1 MFSAGLIRL
10 PRVFLVDFK
19 ELKPFILSKAMQ
31 TVTSVPVPLF
41 QVPALTTGA
50 TSIVSRTKT
59 RIPVNNPGV
68 YSHVAS
74 TTNYTAR
81 VSFGNNESGF
91 VPGNT
96 FLEMDITP
104 TWFDGVASARLS
116 SNSSPALCPS
126 FDQSIQ
132 SLIARLK
139 ISTPQGL
146 VIDEVQAYN
155 VFSNIVEMHLVDR
168 QKKDMDIPRFSSY
181 SKDVFKDRGMGTHI
195 DAWRDKCAT
204 PAALQH
210 NVTRRIQ
217 IPLLH
222 STVMNRMKFIPSFVI
237 RNGIEFEIDF
247 ERPERA
253 FVYESASPPSRS
265 KMRHIPC
272 AVGNFNETL
281 SGPSTAMEY
290 NWIIGPGS
298 VTSTGTPTTRTG
310 LASGNGTRDPVGY
323 APPNGGTVLMAVTDY
338 GYPFNWPIFAP
349 FASNV
354 IAQTYQGFLNCKNFL
369 YLNVPYSVLMLNAI
383 SNRGGSRYT
392 QKVAYGF
399 PITIHRDGNVIWRG
413 FTLLDATTAPSA
425 YSNTVVNAV
434 VNVPLASARVFNR
447 LGKQNAF
454 PGGRFQFPGAAPGA
468 AYTDTTALPAA
479 TPYMTDETILSSVN
493 QMHAY
498 PLYNWDHVD
507 NFTDCIPAFNF
518 QDANTGVALQQN
530 IYTDMANDKNSICI
544 DTDNMFILN
553 GDTTPA
559 NVLTITA
566 TSGISNLAEP
576 RIMHIQNLITTGRGL
591 INWNYTVNNISL
603 IVDWLKPSSDIFVQF
618 SKSFQMPTGIP
629 YALTRILHYQRD
641 FDAQSTGQQQLVVPF
656 QVRSLTSLVIVL
668 SDPYFSNF
676 GASLTKYYLP
686 MLSSFQ
692 RRGLTRVEVTIG
704 GARKPEYTLQFD
716 KNGGYEHFP
725 ETANAFGMSNATGF
739 DQSFSRESIN
749 ESRNYLAAG
758 NYELPAATTAGY
770 WAGRQ
775 YPNSSG
781 ATHLLTPRSRGL
793 DYIDASKF
801 VIAIPL
807 AKLDTNGF
815 ASGLDTTMSGNLNV
829 TLYFSQDAAPTLS
842 NTTYDPGYD
851 LKRPIRVDVWGTID
865 AVLTL
870 QNDANSIRN

>member
-1 MFSAGLIRL
+1 
-10 PRVFLVDFK
+10 
-19 ELKPFILSKAMQ
+19 MQ

-59 RIPVNNPGV
+59 RIPVNNPGI

-104 TWFDGVASARLS
+104 TWFDGISAARLS
-116 SNSSPALCPS
+116 SNASPALCPS

-168 QKKDMDIPRFSSY
+168 QKKDMDIPRFSTY
-181 SKDVFKDRGMGTHI
+181 SKDVYKERGMGI
-195 DAWRDKCAT
+195 FVDAWRDKCAS
-204 PAALQH
+204 PASLQH
-210 NVTRRIQ
+210 GVTRRIQ

-237 RNGIEFEIDF
+237 RNGIEFEVDF

-253 FVYESASPPSRS
+253 FVYESAAPPSRS
-265 KMRHIPC
+265 RLRHIPC
-272 AVGNFNETL
+272 AIANVNESL
-281 SGPSTAMEY
+281 SGPSTALEY

-298 VTSTGTPTTRTG
+298 HTSTGVPTTNTI
-310 LASGNGTRDPVGY
+310 AFTQDNAGNITAGGVV
-323 APPNGGTVLMAVTDY
+323 PPNGNTVRAVISNY
-338 GYPFNWPIFAP
+338 SYPPNWPTIAP
-349 FASNV
+349 FFINSTISPPANTTQ
-354 IAQTYQGFLNCKNFL
+354 IFWKCKNFL
-369 YLNVPYSVLMLNAI
+369 YLNNASTNLLISTINNRQASPYNQSI
-383 SNRGGSRYT
+383 S
-392 QKVAYGF
+392 YGF
-399 PITIHRDGNVIWRG
+399 PITIFRDGLVIWRG
-413 FTLLDATTAPSA
+413 FTLMDAVGATFTYVSTTL
-425 YSNTVVNAV
+425 NAGAV
-434 VNVPLASARVFNR
+434 PGPYVPLSGVRVYNR
-447 LGKQNAF
+447 KGKQNSFVNGRFKF
-454 PGGRFQFPGAAPGA
+454 PGSETQTINSSSNLANFNTVDEQ
-468 AYTDTTALPAA
+468 LA
-479 TPYMTDETILSSVN
+479 TSGTNMN
-493 QMHAY
+493 AF

-507 NFTDCIPAFNF
+507 NFNDCIPAFNF
-518 QDANTGVALQQN
+518 QDNYQGVSGEQN
-530 IYTDMANDKNSICI
+530 IYTDMANDKNTICI
-544 DTDNMFILN
+544 DIDNMFTLN
-553 GDTTPA
+553 GDLTP
-559 NVLTITA
+559 NVVSTVTH

-576 RIMHIQNLITTGRGL
+576 RIMHLQHLITTGRGL

-676 GASLTKYYLP
+676 GASMTKYYLP

-716 KNGGYEHFP
+716 KNGGFEHFP
-725 ETANAFGMSNATGF
+725 ETTNAFGMSNASGF

-749 ESRNYLAAG
+749 ETRNYLVAG
-758 NYELPAATTAGY
+758 NYELPSATTAGY

-781 ATHLLTPRSRGL
+781 APHLLTPRSRGL
-793 DYIDASKF
+793 DYIDSSKF

-842 NTTYDPGYD
+842 NTTFDSGYD